1 LSNMK
6 FETKAIHIG
15 QEPDKATGAIIVP
28 IYQTSTYVQE
38 SPGKHKG
45 YEYSRTAN
53 PTRLALEKCL
63 ASLEEARFG
72 LAFSSGMA
80 AISVV
85 LNLLK
90 AGDHVI
96 SCDDLYGGTY
106 RIFEKVYKDYG
117 LEFSYVDLTFPEN
130 LSRAL
135 RKNTKM
141 VWVETP
147 TNPLLKI
154 IDLKKVSEFAKKH
167 NLISAVDNTFATP
180 FFQKPLNLGIDI
192 VVHSST
198 KYLGGHSDLV
208 GGAILTS
215 SQAYYDRMKFCQ
227 NAVGGVPGPF
237 DCFLVLR
244 GLKTLSLRMREHEA
258 NAIQVANF
266 LSAHKKVKRVIFPG
280 LKSHPDY
287 KLARRQMSGS
297 GGIVSFELK
306 SNLAGA
312 KRFLRKLKLFS
323 LAESLGGVE
332 SLADHP
338 GIMTHSSIPP
348 ALRRKLGIS
357 DTLIRLS
364 VGIENKEDLIE
375 DLKRGLSFV

>member
-1 LSNMK
+1 MSNMK

-180 FFQKPLNLGIDI
+180 YFQKPLNLGIDI

-208 GGAILTS
+208 GGSILTS
-215 SQAYYDRMKFCQ
+215 NQAYYDRMKFCQ

-357 DTLIRLS
+357 DTLILLS

>member
-1 LSNMK
+1 M
-6 FETKAIHIG
+6 
-15 QEPDKATGAIIVP
+15 
-28 IYQTSTYVQE
+28 
-38 SPGKHKG
+38 
-45 YEYSRTAN
+45 
-53 PTRLALEKCL
+53 
-63 ASLEEARFG
+63 EEARFG

-180 FFQKPLNLGIDI
+180 YFQKPLNLGIDI

-208 GGAILTS
+208 GGSILTS
-215 SQAYYDRMKFCQ
+215 NQAYYDRMKFCQ